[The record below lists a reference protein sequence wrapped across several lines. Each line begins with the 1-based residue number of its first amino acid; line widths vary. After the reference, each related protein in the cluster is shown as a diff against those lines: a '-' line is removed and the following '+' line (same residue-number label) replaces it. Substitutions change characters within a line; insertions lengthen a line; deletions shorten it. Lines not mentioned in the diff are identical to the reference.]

1 LHLTGAGNKPPFPL
15 RARPLPFQFEN
26 LLVYQKAL
34 DFADEACQ
42 LTSQFD
48 RGYGF
53 PADQL
58 NRAAR
63 SISRDIGQDDSN
75 GGFG

>member
-1 LHLTGAGNKPPFPL
+1 M
-15 RARPLPFQFEN
+15 PFQFEN

-42 LTSQFD
+42 HAAKFD
-48 RGYGF
+48 GGYCF

-63 SISRDIGQDDSN
+63 SINRDIGQDDSN